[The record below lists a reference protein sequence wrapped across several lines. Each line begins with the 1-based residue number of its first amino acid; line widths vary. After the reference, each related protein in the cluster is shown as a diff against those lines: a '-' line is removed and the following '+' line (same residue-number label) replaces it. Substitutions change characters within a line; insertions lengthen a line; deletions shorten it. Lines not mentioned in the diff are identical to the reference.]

1 VNRLQAV
8 AAHPARSGP
17 WRRPDDLEEEA
28 MTTTHGRDK
37 TSPIRDDVIKKE
49 MAGELRAARGTRVE
63 EEHEPQP
70 SGEDQPVAEVSAGAP
85 LVGGTPRGISAEGV
99 EMRTEMARFLGR
111 DAFPADRDGVVA
123 TLRANNADDWIV
135 DAAERLPRER
145 EYANMQSVSRELGF
159 GAEQAG
165 T

>member
-1 VNRLQAV
+1 
-8 AAHPARSGP
+8 
-17 WRRPDDLEEEA
+17 

-37 TSPIRDDVIKKE
+37 TGPVRDDVIKKE

-63 EEHEPQP
+63 EE
-70 SGEDQPVAEVSAGAP
+70 GEGEGVGEVVAGAP

-123 TLRANNADDWIV
+123 ALRANNADDWV
-135 DAAERLPRER
+135 VGAAERLPRGR
-145 EYANMQSVSRELGF
+145 EYANMQSVSRELGY